1 MNLRNEY
8 NQDVLQ
14 LYKIALSEI
23 QKHEAVYNSSLK
35 EAIINPES
43 VKLLKKIFAVIP
55 KMYQIF
61 IDAVHVGEHAIAI
74 IEHTMTAHIANWGE
88 AEWKSK
94 CFKYFKMFECSSKP
108 AYVICTTNFT
118 DHRDTKFIP
127 YDDMHVCFVFKI
139 SINDK
144 IEDIKD
150 IKKQFHVSD
159 SLGYILKT
167 LFTS

>member
-8 NQDVLQ
+8 NQNVLQ

-61 IDAVHVGEHAIAI
+61 IDFIEKQKKEDAIDQAKFMI
-74 IEHTMTAHIANWGE
+74 KQLEDVRSKITSVKETIESHNNDTLIVDDDIASLL
-88 AEWKSK
+88 KL
-94 CFKYFKMFECSSKP
+94 
-108 AYVICTTNFT
+108 
-118 DHRDTKFIP
+118 
-127 YDDMHVCFVFKI
+127 
-139 SINDK
+139 
-144 IEDIKD
+144 
-150 IKKQFHVSD
+150 D
-159 SLGYILKT
+159 SLTKEEIDNLKDY
-167 LFTS
+167 LIVLKN

>member
-8 NQDVLQ
+8 NQNVLQ

-61 IDAVHVGEHAIAI
+61 IDFIEKQKKEDAIDQAKFMI
-74 IEHTMTAHIANWGE
+74 KQLEDVRSKITSVKETIESHNNDTLIVDDDIASLL
-88 AEWKSK
+88 KL
-94 CFKYFKMFECSSKP
+94 
-108 AYVICTTNFT
+108 
-118 DHRDTKFIP
+118 
-127 YDDMHVCFVFKI
+127 
-139 SINDK
+139 
-144 IEDIKD
+144 
-150 IKKQFHVSD
+150 D
-159 SLGYILKT
+159 SLTKEEIDNLKGYLIV
-167 LFTS
+167 FEN